1 METAELLEIAGRGE
15 DSKHQFKVEATN
27 AISLA
32 QEIVAFANSGGGRI
46 FVGVADDGSIHEL
59 DAVQLGTLN
68 QLIANASTNS
78 VRPSINV
85 TSDNVAV
92 GSGVVVVVT
101 VPDGLAKPYQDNT
114 GSFWVK
120 NGSETRKVT
129 AREEIRRM
137 FQNAHLVHGDDVRV
151 SGTSI
156 ADVDLEV
163 FREFFKLR
171 FEQDLDEQ
179 GNSLGQ
185 VLTNMRLLSGDSL
198 TVAGL
203 ILFGK
208 APNQFLPV
216 FHVKAVCYPGSDIHA
231 SKYIDSA
238 DLHGRIQQ
246 QFEDA
251 LGFLLRNI
259 HWEQGNQ
266 GVNSTGLPEIP
277 RIVFEELVANALIHR
292 DYFVSAPI
300 RIFVFDDRIEIISPG
315 HLPNNLTVANIR
327 NGNSNIRNPILTSYA
342 TKVLP
347 YRGLGNGILR
357 ALKEYPDIDFID
369 DRDGNLFRVVIKRR
383 AQTDSPAL
391 NRVGFELE

>member
-1 METAELLEIAGRGE
+1 METTELLEIAARGE

-27 AISLA
+27 ATALA
-32 QEIVAFANSGGGRI
+32 QEIVAFANSGGGQI
-46 FVGVADDGSIHEL
+46 FVGIADDGTAHEL
-59 DAVQLGTLN
+59 NAAQVGTLN
-68 QLIANASTNS
+68 QLVANASTTC

-85 TSDNVAV
+85 TSENVSV

-101 VPDGLAKPYQDNT
+101 VPDGLGKPYQDHS
-114 GSFWVK
+114 GAFWVK
-120 NGSETRKVT
+120 NGSDKRKVT
-129 AREEIRRM
+129 AREEIQRM
-137 FQNAHLVHGDDVRV
+137 FQNAQLVHGDDVRV
-151 SGTSI
+151 PGTSI

-171 FEQDLDEQ
+171 FEQELDEQ
-179 GNSLGQ
+179 SNSLGQ
-185 VLTNMRLLSGDSL
+185 VLTNMRLLNGDSL

-203 ILFGK
+203 MLFAK

-231 SKYIDSA
+231 SAYIDSA
-238 DLHGRIQQ
+238 DLYGRIQQ

-259 HWEQGNQ
+259 HWEQGDQ

-277 RIVFEELVANALIHR
+277 RIVFEELVANALVHR

-300 RIFVFDDRIEIISPG
+300 RIFIFDNRIEIISPG

-327 NGNSNIRNPILTSYA
+327 SGNSNMRNPILSSYA
-342 TKVLP
+342 NKVLP
-347 YRGLGNGILR
+347 YRGLGTGILR
-357 ALKEYPDIDFID
+357 ALKEYPNIDFID
-369 DRDGNLFRVVIKRR
+369 DREGNLFRVIVNR
-383 AQTDSPAL
+383 QT
-391 NRVGFELE
+391 RH